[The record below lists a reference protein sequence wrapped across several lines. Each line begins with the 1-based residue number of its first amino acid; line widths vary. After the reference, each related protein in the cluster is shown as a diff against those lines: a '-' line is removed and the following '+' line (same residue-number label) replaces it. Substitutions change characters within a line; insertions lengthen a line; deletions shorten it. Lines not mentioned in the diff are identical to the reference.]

1 MVMMEI
7 EFFATFH
14 YLPGGVMVI
23 QECPECFA
31 LVPYYGCPHHCPE
44 IASSLREA
52 EDLTYLK
59 YILAGIGANRYL
71 EVAAI
76 AA

>member
-1 MVMMEI
+1 MVM
-7 EFFATFH
+7 
-14 YLPGGVMVI
+14 

-44 IASSLREA
+44 IDSSLHEA

-59 YILAGIGANRYL
+59 YILAGIGAIRYL
-71 EVAAI
+71 GVAAI